1 MARSAIEPESASI
14 IVSATCGYL
23 RGCLQSLHAILIWG
37 LSLVA
42 SQKAPGVADAVI
54 KAAFLIRKT
63 ELERTMLWK
72 HIKNR
77 R

>member
-1 MARSAIEPESASI
+1 
-14 IVSATCGYL
+14 
-23 RGCLQSLHAILIWG
+23 LIWG

-54 KAAFLIRKT
+54 KAKFLVRKIT
-63 ELERTMLWK
+63 LERIILWK